1 MGRLNGHPKPNPP
14 GIDDLGPSCGYE
26 LFSLPGEGC
35 WDCPHHERRLIETET
50 GRPLCYASVCREGE
64 GSSSSRRAGSAERQT
79 CSDTSA
85 AEFPEGSSAK
95 TDSCQKPNPSPS
107 RSKTPSSPG

>member
-35 WDCPHHERRLIETET
+35 WDCPHHERRLIKTET
-50 GRPLCYASVCREGE
+50 GRPLCYASVCREG
-64 GSSSSRRAGSAERQT
+64 G
-79 CSDTSA
+79 
-85 AEFPEGSSAK
+85 
-95 TDSCQKPNPSPS
+95 
-107 RSKTPSSPG
+107 RS